1 MYITKT
7 KISRALLFIISIL
20 LVATLIIAFLPK
32 HEQMSDNITANIG
45 MTFQNTYGDNIDPQ
59 YLLNITE
66 FAGYN
71 FIRVN
76 A

>member
-1 MYITKT
+1 MYIIKTKT
-7 KISRALLFIISIL
+7 GGVLLFIVSIL

-32 HEQMSDNITANIG
+32 HEKMSGDIRANIG